1 MSSQQVRRLSPD
13 NLLFLLLV
21 LPFALRSTS
30 TQQPSTG
37 VLNGHEVDL
46 HGQTGVSRLR
56 LTIGLEM
63 MREGSVVG

>member
-21 LPFALRSTS
+21 LPFALRST
-30 TQQPSTG
+30 TAQQPPSG

-46 HGQTGVSRLR
+46 HGQTGVGRLR
-56 LTIGLEM
+56 LAVGLEM
-63 MREGSVVG
+63 VREGSVVS